1 VRLAEIFVASAILPS
16 VGAFARDNV
25 MSDESKQNGEP
36 TSHHSWF
43 QPLDRHPALGRKPAT
58 RDAAANHSTR
68 PAKARRRTVWQLS
81 RLFPLQFRPVA
92 G

>member
-1 VRLAEIFVASAILPS
+1 LGLAEIFVASAILPS

-43 QPLDRHPALGRKPAT
+43 QPLDRHPTETCHSGRGSEPF
-58 RDAAANHSTR
+58 DAANQDTQENCVATQQALPSST
-68 PAKARRRTVWQLS
+68 P
-81 RLFPLQFRPVA
+81 PCC
-92 G
+92 